1 MADDGGLSRF
11 QRRMAAIPKA
21 VREAVK
27 PALVKSADEMAS
39 GMKFLAEG
47 SRDTGALI
55 DSIQV
60 TGPGMQTPPY
70 SQPGGSYQVKE
81 NEAVVTAGNGDVRY
95 AHLVEYGTKKAPE
108 QPFFWPTVRTQNKR
122 AANRIK
128 RAMRKAIKDNWG
140 KK

>member
-11 QRRMAAIPKA
+11 QKRMAAIPLA

-27 PALVKSADEMAS
+27 PALVKSADEMAT
-39 GMKFLAEG
+39 GMKSLAQS

-60 TGPGMQTPPY
+60 TGPGQQTPPY

-81 NEAVVTAGNGDVRY
+81 NEAVVTAGNRKVRY
-95 AHLVEYGTKKAPE
+95 AHLVEYGTKKAKE

-122 AANRIK
+122 AADRIK
-128 RAMRKAIKDNWG
+128 RAMRKAIKQEWG
-140 KK
+140 K

>member
-11 QRRMAAIPKA
+11 QRRMNAIPKA

-27 PALVKSADEMAS
+27 PALVKSAQEMAS
-39 GMKFLAEG
+39 GMKRLAET

-55 DSIQV
+55 DSIEA
-60 TGPGMQTPPY
+60 TGPGQQTPPY
-70 SQPGGSYQVKE
+70 SQPGGSNQVKE
-81 NEAVVTAGNGDVRY
+81 NEAVVTAGNKNVRY
-95 AHLVEYGTKKAPE
+95 AHLVEYGTTASSA

-128 RAMRKAIKDNWG
+128 RAMRKSIKENWG